1 MLQALETGLVD
12 YWKKKHI
19 PSMKR
24 CQLNNVESGNRR
36 PKPITLVALSSAFAI
51 IGIGITLSIL
61 AFLFEI
67 IVSFFIRRGF
77 LSTSI

>member
-1 MLQALETGLVD
+1 MLRALETGLID
-12 YWKKKHI
+12 YWKKQHI

-24 CQLNNVESGNRR
+24 CQLDKVDSDNRR

-61 AFLFEI
+61 AFFIEVT
-67 IVSFFIRRGF
+67 VSFLVRRGF
-77 LSTSI
+77 F